1 MLKGIIAIT
10 GKPGLYKLLSRGRNS
25 LIVEA
30 LATGKR
36 MPSHA
41 HEKVVSL
48 PDVTMYAER
57 GDVPLPEVLESLKT
71 VAEGQPVDLKG
82 FADDSAVRD
91 FFGKV
96 LPDYD
101 RDRVYNTDMRK
112 LFNWYNKLIAAGS
125 EEFVEKE
132 KAEDENKDDVKE

>member
-1 MLKGIIAIT
+1 
-10 GKPGLYKLLSRGRNS
+10 
-25 LIVEA
+25 
-30 LATGKR
+30 
-36 MPSHA
+36 
-41 HEKVVSL
+41 
-48 PDVTMYAER
+48 MYAER

-101 RDRVYNTDMRK
+101 RDRVYTTDMRK
-112 LFNWYNKLIAAGS
+112 LFNWYNQLIAAGIV
-125 EEFVEKE
+125 EFVEK
-132 KAEDENKDDVKE
+132 KRLKTKIRTTSGIINKRNKRLSGAIGNCVPMAPDKYLNSFLHHR

>member
-71 VAEGQPVDLKG
+71 VA
-82 FADDSAVRD
+82 
-91 FFGKV
+91 
-96 LPDYD
+96 
-101 RDRVYNTDMRK
+101 
-112 LFNWYNKLIAAGS
+112 
-125 EEFVEKE
+125 
-132 KAEDENKDDVKE
+132 